1 MLKDQMDKIKVGD
14 CSHKAQPISCA
25 IHGSKAC
32 PKPTE
37 CDGVHRLCDFWKI
50 CSGR

>member
-1 MLKDQMDKIKVGD
+1 MTKEQTGKVKVD
-14 CSHKAQPISCA
+14 DWKSKAQPIACA